1 MIAADA
7 DAYRNALLLVRGLDR
22 VDSVTEVCALG
33 RGKQADVLGWAGE
46 KAVRL
51 NGIAAGQREP
61 EAGPGT
67 QSD

>member
-1 MIAADA
+1 MTESMSARTRRSKPAS
-7 DAYRNALLLVRGLDR
+7 LLAGEFLEPAR
-22 VDSVTEVCALG
+22 
-33 RGKQADVLGWAGE
+33 AGE

-67 QSD
+67 QSDKREALVEGVH